1 MSGTFMKL
9 GALVL
14 PAAAASFALLGTD
27 AGDAH
32 TSDPDAPMTC
42 RIAVSKD
49 RFGQTYEGEIHAR
62 TTVQGEYELTLV
74 GRGGGS
80 TRISQSGEFL
90 VRAGE
95 TEVIGQATLGG
106 TAASG
111 VKAELTLRVGGKTY
125 VCGTGDSTTRL

>member
-1 MSGTFMKL
+1 MSGTSLKL

-14 PAAAASFALLGTD
+14 PAAAASLAVLGLG

-32 TSDPDAPMTC
+32 TADPDAPMTC
-42 RIAVSKD
+42 RIAVTKSG
-49 RFGQTYEGEIHAR
+49 FGHTYEGEIHAR
-62 TTVQGEYELTLV
+62 TTIEGQYELTLT

-80 TRISQSGEFL
+80 TRISQSGDFL

-106 TAASG
+106 TAARN
-111 VKAELTLRVGGKTY
+111 VEAELTLRVGGRTY
-125 VCGTGDSTTRL
+125 VCGAGDKTTEL